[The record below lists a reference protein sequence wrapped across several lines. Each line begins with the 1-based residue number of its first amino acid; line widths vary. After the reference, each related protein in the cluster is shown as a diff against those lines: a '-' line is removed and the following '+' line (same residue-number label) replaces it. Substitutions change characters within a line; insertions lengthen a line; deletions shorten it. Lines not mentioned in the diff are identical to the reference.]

1 GIFIVFGL
9 IFSITESLN
18 NKFIFS
24 SFGKIGIIVTGAIGT
39 FVHELSHLIMCLI
52 FMHKINSVKFFRPI
66 ESKNDGILGY
76 VSHSYKK
83 DNLYQSI
90 GNFFIGIA
98 PIIGGTVMII
108 LIFKI
113 LLPDSYMKV
122 TQNIDLNLYPEDSYS
137 DLKESIIDY
146 INISG
151 VSKKNLLVG
160 NGSSEIIDLIIHT
173 FVDKDEVIL
182 SFSPSFSMYSIY
194 SQINGSKF
202 IGVESDENLVIDI
215 DNVIEKVKENNPKI
229 VIVCNPNNPTGTI
242 LKRKDIKKLLDSTNS
257 LVVLDEAYMDFGEE
271 SMLSDVFKYDNLI
284 VLRTLSKAFGL
295 AGIRTGYMLS
305 NSSLINSVE
314 KVRPPYNLNSL
325 SDFIATRALRN
336 KDVVKAYIKE
346 VKEERKILY
355 EEMIGMGIK
364 AYKSQANFILFYSE
378 IENLSQK
385 LIDRGVLIRKFG
397 GKLENYYRVT
407 IGDKEENAMFIG
419 AIRDILKKEK

>member
-1 GIFIVFGL
+1 
-9 IFSITESLN
+9 
-18 NKFIFS
+18 
-24 SFGKIGIIVTGAIGT
+24 
-39 FVHELSHLIMCLI
+39 
-52 FMHKINSVKFFRPI
+52 
-66 ESKNDGILGY
+66 
-76 VSHSYKK
+76 
-83 DNLYQSI
+83 
-90 GNFFIGIA
+90 
-98 PIIGGTVMII
+98 
-108 LIFKI
+108 
-113 LLPDSYMKV
+113 
-122 TQNIDLNLYPEDSYS
+122 
-137 DLKESIIDY
+137 DY

-151 VSKKNLLVG
+151 VNKKNLLVG

-202 IGVESDENLVIDI
+202 IGVESDENLVINI

-242 LKRKDIKKLLDSTNS
+242 LKREEIIKLLDSTNS

-346 VKEERKILY
+346 VKEEREVLY
-355 EEMIGMGIK
+355 KEMIGMGIK

-407 IGDKEENAMFIG
+407 IGDKEENSMFVG